1 MKIEKTNW
9 SKTQNETLCNGE
21 IILQC
26 FDIFFFYISEKT
38 RARFVNLVSQAY
50 SSISLAEFSTYVGL
64 GELEAGELA
73 SQQPGKKFSY
83 TTYFK
88 I

>member
-1 MKIEKTNW
+1 M
-9 SKTQNETLCNGE
+9 
-21 IILQC
+21 LQC
-26 FDIFFFYISEKT
+26 FDISSYISEKT

-73 SQQPGKKFSY
+73 SQQPGK
-83 TTYFK
+83 
-88 I
+88 

>member
-1 MKIEKTNW
+1 MSKAR
-9 SKTQNETLCNGE
+9 SKTQNETLRNGE
-21 IILQC
+21 FMLQC
-26 FDIFFFYISEKT
+26 FDISFYISEKT

-73 SQQPGKKFSY
+73 SQQPGKKY
-83 TTYFK
+83 
-88 I
+88 